1 MNIIPINRKLRQYI
15 PAGGPNLRWND
26 RLGPGYR
33 EEWIKM
39 DDESGF
45 DVRILGKLCDPFL
58 SMPTT
63 YPPDPNEAMKNL
75 MAFVYP
81 TISMTTEI
89 RRDPKGAGWLF
100 VKIRSQKVE
109 NGRYSVDITILDE
122 EGDLVALSRNMG
134 LMIAVPGGLKV
145 VGSAEKL

>member
-1 MNIIPINRKLRQYI
+1 MNVIPINRKLRQYI
-15 PAGGPNLRWND
+15 SAGGANLRWND
-26 RLGPGYR
+26 RLGPGVR
-33 EEWIKM
+33 EAWIKM
-39 DDESGF
+39 DDGSGF

-63 YPPDPNEAMKNL
+63 FPLDQNEAQKNL

-89 RRDPKGAGWLF
+89 RRDPKGAEWLF
-100 VKIRSQKVE
+100 VRIQSQKVE

-122 EGDLVALSRNMG
+122 EGELVAVSRNMG
-134 LMIAVPGGLKV
+134 LMIEIPGGLKV
-145 VGSAEKL
+145 SGSAEKL

>member
-1 MNIIPINRKLRQYI
+1 
-15 PAGGPNLRWND
+15 
-26 RLGPGYR
+26 
-33 EEWIKM
+33 M

-45 DVRILGKLCDPFL
+45 DVRILGKLCDRFL

-63 YPPDPNEAMKNL
+63 YPPDPNEAMKI

-89 RRDPKGAGWLF
+89 RRDRKGAEWLF
-100 VKIRSQKVE
+100 VKIQSQKVE

-122 EGDLVALSRNMG
+122 ERDLVALSRNMG

-145 VGSAEKL
+145 VGSAEKLEGNRDEQNYEYPTNRIHSHRTWD